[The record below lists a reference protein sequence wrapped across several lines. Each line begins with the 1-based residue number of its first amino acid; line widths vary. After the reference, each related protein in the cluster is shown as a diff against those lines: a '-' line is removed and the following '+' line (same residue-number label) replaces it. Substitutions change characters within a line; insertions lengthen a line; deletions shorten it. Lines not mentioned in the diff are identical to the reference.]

1 MRPLQS
7 PGGSVPFLE
16 IIMPKTSFLVVRP
29 ARMLLAVLS
38 MAVISGCATSYPS
51 GSASQEQRYVLND
64 DSAKPILDE
73 SVNGFLDQTPAGGV
87 ISVANSPWGD
97 NVEIVADEPYLAAS
111 GRECRRLQVIG
122 MSGEA
127 RRALVC
133 KASSEEWVNQR
144 VITQTAEGRL

>member
-1 MRPLQS
+1 
-7 PGGSVPFLE
+7 
-16 IIMPKTSFLVVRP
+16 MPKTSFLVVRP

-51 GSASQEQRYVLND
+51 GSASQQQRYVLND

-73 SVNGFLDQTPAGGV
+73 RVNGFLDQTPAGGV

-97 NVEIVADEPYLAAS
+97 NVEIVADESYLAAS